1 MVRQFMGKLH
11 LWLGLTS
18 GLVVFIV
25 ALTGS
30 ILAFEEELD
39 LLFNRHL
46 LVVDTISPHRKSLDE
61 LQGIATRQVAGAP
74 IQRVQIFHDADRSI
88 LFLTGDKQEGRTV
101 IALNPYTG
109 QVLGVFDYEKRFFTI
124 VLKLHRYLLMGET
137 GKVIT
142 GINCLI
148 FLIMLI
154 SGLVIWWPRVKAA
167 VKQRFRIKWNG
178 APKRLNWD
186 IHAVGG
192 FYALIFLL
200 AIAFTGLVW
209 SFSWVNKMVFLLADG
224 KPQKKEE
231 FKSRKVA
238 GAVQQTGLLEH
249 VFTNITRQYPFQGD
263 VQITLPAKKEGAVN
277 ASIERRDIRLD
288 NIVSNMY
295 FDRYS
300 GQVLKVK
307 PYESESRGMKIR
319 RLFYPVHTG
328 SAYGWPTKLLAMLVA
343 LFAAS
348 LPVTG
353 TIIWLGRKKKGTGKK
368 STAVKGEKIVMNV

>member
-1 MVRQFMGKLH
+1 MVRQLMGKLH
-11 LWLGLTS
+11 RWLGLTS

-46 LVVDTISPHRKSLDE
+46 LVVDQVAPHRKSLDE
-61 LQGIATRQVAGAP
+61 LQAIAIRQVPGVA
-74 IQRVQIFHDADRSI
+74 IQRVQIFHEADRSI
-88 LFLTGDKQEGRTV
+88 LFLTGDKKKYRMA

-109 QVLGVFDYEKRFFTI
+109 QVLGVFDYEQRFFTV

-154 SGLVIWWPRVKAA
+154 SGLAIWWPRVKAA
-167 VKQRFRIKWNG
+167 VKQRFRIRWNG
-178 APKRLNWD
+178 SSKRLNWD
-186 IHAVGG
+186 LHAVGG
-192 FYALIFLL
+192 FYAFIFLL

-209 SFSWVNKMVFLLADG
+209 SFPWVNKMVFVLADG
-224 KPQKKEE
+224 KPQQKEE
-231 FKSRKVA
+231 FKSKKVA
-238 GAVQQTGLLEH
+238 GIQQAGLLEH
-249 VFTNITRQYPFQGD
+249 VFTNIVRQYPFQGD
-263 VQITLPAKKEGAVN
+263 IQIILPAKKEGAIN

-295 FDRYS
+295 FDQYS

-353 TIIWLGRKKKGTGKK
+353 TIIWLGRKKKGAGKNANTPK
-368 STAVKGEKIVMNV
+368 SKRIIVNA